1 MIGGV
6 LGRRPLGR
14 TGLEVSE
21 VAFGTW
27 QLGGDW
33 GDVPEADGVAGLRAA
48 LEAGVNLFDTADVYG
63 RGRSEELLG
72 RVLGDRPDVI
82 VATKFGRWD
91 DFTDRSTYTEPR
103 VRAYCEESLRRL
115 RREAIDLYQVHTP
128 TTAVIAEGEVFESL
142 RTLQREG
149 KVRHFGVSV
158 ETAAQGR
165 LALEHEGV
173 ATLQVIFNIFRQNLV
188 DDLFPG
194 VETAGV
200 GVLARVPLASG
211 LLTGKF
217 TRETTFSADDHRQY
231 NREGASF
238 NVGETFA
245 GVPFELGVELA
256 DELRWIAEGRETMA
270 TAALRFV
277 LDHPQVSC
285 VIPGFKNARQVE
297 ENLAA
302 AHVAHFRAD
311 ELERLAR
318 FYAER
323 TAPNIK
329 GDF

>member
-1 MIGGV
+1 MIDGV
-6 LGRRPLGR
+6 LRRRPLGQ

-33 GDVPEADGVAGLRAA
+33 GDVPEADGAAGLHAA
-48 LEAGVNLFDTADVYG
+48 LDAGVDLFDTADVYG

-91 DFTDRSTYTEPR
+91 DFTHPSAYTEPR
-103 VRAYCEESLRRL
+103 VRAYCEASLRRL

-128 TTAVIAEGEVFESL
+128 TTEAIERGEVFESL

-165 LALEHEGV
+165 LALRHEGV
-173 ATLQVIFNIFRQNLV
+173 AALQVIFNIFRQNLV
-188 DDLFPG
+188 DELFPD
-194 VETAGV
+194 VEAAGA

-217 TRETTFSADDHRQY
+217 TKETRFAPDDHRRY

-256 DELRWIAEGRETMA
+256 GELSWIADGRETMA
-270 TAALRFV
+270 AAALRFV

-285 VIPGFKNARQVE
+285 VIPGFKDVRQVE
-297 ENLAA
+297 QDLAA
-302 AHVAHFRAD
+302 ARVAPFSRG
-311 ELERLAR
+311 ELDRLAS
-318 FYAER
+318 FFTER
-323 TAPNIK
+323 VRPHVK
-329 GDF
+329 GEL